1 MRVAIGVEKLLG
13 WVKWEVGVAFGGHSG
28 KWEISKR
35 VRDIRGSDSLFWAL
49 IMEDSNKYLDFRGQ
63 KTWLFKGGD
72 ILEH

>member
-35 VRDIRGSDSLFWAL
+35 LRDIRGSDSLFWGL
-49 IMEDSNKYLDFRGQ
+49 IMEDSNKYLEVRRLGF
-63 KTWLFKGGD
+63 LKG
-72 ILEH
+72 ETF